1 MLTPEADMTVEIGNI
16 NYTVE
21 QVHQAIEVLKKM
33 QQDSAEF
40 NKKERIVVYRDKYN
54 QKKNL
59 LKCFA
64 EL

>member
-1 MLTPEADMTVEIGNI
+1 MLTPEGDMTVEIGNI